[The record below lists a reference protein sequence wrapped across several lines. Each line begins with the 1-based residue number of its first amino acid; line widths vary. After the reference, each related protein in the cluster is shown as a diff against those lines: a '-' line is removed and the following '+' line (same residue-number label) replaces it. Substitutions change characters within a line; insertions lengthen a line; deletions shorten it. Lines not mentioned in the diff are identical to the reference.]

1 MNKKLL
7 ISLSIVF
14 GVIAVALILTWTLF
28 GLSSVSV
35 ERHSTTQ
42 NLAVTDEEI
51 VAAGK
56 FHLHASVLFGG
67 KKKAIKNIENF
78 AYEDE
83 NFAYIRVLNIETK
96 FPNKFVI
103 HIAEREE
110 LFAVEKDGQVFVCD
124 RDLRVLRK
132 VASYSNTNQNAILL
146 SGLEITNEEVKVGDF
161 LSVKQNGIKN
171 FYSGMLKSNRSL
183 AEQIGKF
190 EKITLSSYTDNLTHK
205 EYVSMK
211 LETFAGKVFVINNID
226 FALAEKIQKMFAVE
240 SAIYSTATDGAGN
253 LLDANGEIVYVV
265 KNESNEYVSFDS
277 EKHEEADKVAL
288 TYDLIDN
295 CYIKIDNLTLSEYVK
310 RSVAD
315 IYYCFV
321 EL

>member
-42 NLAVTDEEI
+42 NLSVTDEEI

-56 FHLHASVLFGG
+56 FRLHASVLFEG
-67 KKKAIKNIENF
+67 KKRSIKNIENF
-78 AYEDE
+78 AYENE
-83 NFAYIRVLNIETK
+83 NFAYIRVLNIETR

-110 LFAVEKDGQVFVCD
+110 LFAIEKDGQTFICD

-132 VASYSNTNQNAILL
+132 TDSFVNTNQNAIVL
-146 SGLEITNEEVKVGDF
+146 SGLEIENTQIKVGDF
-161 LSVKQNGIKN
+161 LSVKQSGIKN

-183 AEQIGKF
+183 TEQLGKF
-190 EKITLSSYTDNLTHK
+190 EKLTLSSYTDSLTHK
-205 EYVSMK
+205 EYVSLKM
-211 LETFAGKVFVINNID
+211 ETFAGKTFVINNID
-226 FALAEKIQKMFAVE
+226 FAFAEKLQKLFAVE
-240 SAIYSTATDGAGN
+240 SAIYSAETDGSGN
-253 LLDANGEIVYVV
+253 LLDANGEIIYVV
-265 KNESNEYVSFDS
+265 KNDDNEYVMFDS
-277 EKHEEADKVAL
+277 SKHDEEDKVAL
-288 TYDLIDN
+288 TYALINN
-295 CYIKIDNLTLSEYVK
+295 CYIKVDNLTLSEYVK
-310 RSVAD
+310 RTTHD
-315 IYYCFV
+315 IYYSFV